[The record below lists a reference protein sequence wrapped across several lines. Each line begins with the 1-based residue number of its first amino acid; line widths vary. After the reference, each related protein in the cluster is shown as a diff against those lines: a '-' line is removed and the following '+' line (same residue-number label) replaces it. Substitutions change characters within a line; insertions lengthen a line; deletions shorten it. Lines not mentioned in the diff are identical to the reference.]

1 MFTKLWQ
8 QIFNNL
14 PHLLHAS
21 SLTRKHRHLHRQRT
35 EQTVQSA
42 KRNMVLLNQ
51 LICYPSLY
59 QWLHSYVQIKARTK
73 RLKIGIDC
81 TIPSPCSSDPAA
93 LQSCEWGATIKK
105 IPSKARLK
113 CGLEGWR
120 LGIWVYIYLARQL
133 TLLTEVYTVAPH
145 ILSDSLSGYCKTFV
159 SNGQVMATISHL

>member
-1 MFTKLWQ
+1 MVASLVWKMFTKLWQ

-14 PHLLHAS
+14 QYLLHAS
-21 SLTRKHRHLHRQRT
+21 SLTHEHRHLHRQRT
-35 EQTVQSA
+35 EHTAQSA
-42 KRNMVLLNQ
+42 KRDMVLLNH
-51 LICYPSLY
+51 LISPSLH
-59 QWLHSYVQIKARTK
+59 QWLHSYVQIQARTK

-93 LQSCEWGATIKK
+93 LQSCEWGATTKQ

-120 LGIWVYIYLARQL
+120 ACEYTHLARQL

-145 ILSDSLSGYCKTFV
+145 ILSDEW
-159 SNGQVMATISHL
+159 I